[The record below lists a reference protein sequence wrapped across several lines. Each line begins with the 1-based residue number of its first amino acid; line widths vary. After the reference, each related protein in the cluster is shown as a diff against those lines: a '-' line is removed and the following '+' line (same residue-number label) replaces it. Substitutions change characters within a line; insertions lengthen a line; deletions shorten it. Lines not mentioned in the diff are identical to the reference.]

1 MNATL
6 QVLYRVPELREA
18 LASYKVPGDPGSAE
32 AFTGAAKDLF
42 AVRSLFLAGLRLQG
56 YAYVVKQGQEAVDKH
71 CPLEKSSHRYSV

>member
-18 LASYKVPGDPGSAE
+18 LASYKVPGDPGNAE

-42 AVRSLFLAGLRLQG
+42 AVRSLLLAGLHLQG
-56 YAYVVKQGQEAVDKH
+56 SACVVPHGQQTSEHALSG
-71 CPLEKSSHRYSV
+71 CTQPR